1 MGNKGNVYGEGNYE
15 ASRKY
20 NDATKQF
27 VRSGKVG
34 KAARDA
40 EPATEA
46 DALQM
51 AAAEAEGKRRAKEE
65 DPALA
70 RKGGKPNIPAQ
81 PDSKRSE
88 TAPEEPVAPQPG
100 EEV

>member
-1 MGNKGNVYGEGNYE
+1 MGKKENVYGEGNYD

-20 NDATKQF
+20 NDATKRF
-27 VRSGKVG
+27 VQSGKVA

-70 RKGGKPNIPAQ
+70 RKDRTPNVPAQ
-81 PDSKRSE
+81 PDSKRSK

-100 EEV
+100 EED